1 MLRITKIADYGVVV
15 MACFA
20 RQSAAPVLSA
30 AAIAVQTGLPA
41 PTVSKILKVLAHAGL
56 VTSTRGARGGY
67 RLSRAATDISVA
79 EVIES
84 LEGPLAITECADPL
98 RDSCEQECCE
108 LRGYWPR
115 VNDIIRGALANVS
128 IAEISG
134 ATVDA
139 PEEAIETASN
149 AASSEV

>member
-20 RQSAAPVLSA
+20 GQSTAGVLSA
-30 AAIAVQTGLPA
+30 AAIAAQTGLPA
-41 PTVSKILKVLAHAGL
+41 PTVSKILKVLAHAEL

-67 RLSRAATDISVA
+67 RLSRAATEINVA

-84 LEGPLAITECADPL
+84 LEGPLSITECADPL
-98 RDSCEQECCE
+98 RDSCDQECCE

-115 VNDIIRGALANVS
+115 INDIIRGALSNVS
-128 IAEISG
+128 IADIAG
-134 ATVDA
+134 VTGVAF
-139 PEEAIETASN
+139 EEPIETSPN
-149 AASSEV
+149 ALSAKI